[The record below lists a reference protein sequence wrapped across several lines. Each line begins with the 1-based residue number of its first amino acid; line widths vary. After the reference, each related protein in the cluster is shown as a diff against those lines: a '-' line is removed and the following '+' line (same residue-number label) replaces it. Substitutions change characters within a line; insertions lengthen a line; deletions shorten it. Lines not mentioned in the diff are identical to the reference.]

1 MFIYLDIPIVPQFLD
16 LILPL
21 NESRPKNAVFNTE
34 YYLDE
39 ENNFYW
45 IFIHGYIAT
54 VVNIAIIVG
63 VDSMLMISIQH
74 ACGIFAIL
82 G

>member
-21 NESRPKNAVFNTE
+21 NESRPRKILYHTE
-34 YYLDE
+34 YYLDA

-45 IFIHGYIAT
+45 IFMHGYIASSLS
-54 VVNIAIIVG
+54 IVILVS
-63 VDSMLMISIQH
+63 VDTMLMVFIEH
-74 ACGIFAIL
+74 ACGILAIL

>member
-21 NESRPKNAVFNTE
+21 NESRPKITLYKTE

-45 IFIHGYIAT
+45 IFIHGYIAAVIST
-54 VVNIAIIVG
+54 VILVS
-63 VDSMLMISIQH
+63 VDTMLMVLIQH
-74 ACGIFAIL
+74 ACGILTIL